1 MKRNN
6 INVDRQTFDALRDLA
21 NSQERT
27 MAGQIRWLMR
37 DWLKS
42 QSVEAPVYEPE
53 NNGNNIVLQV
63 MLEAGEPLTTLD
75 IRLRAEQLGC
85 RLVNYSGAI
94 YAARERGEITTKK
107 RLHSLTQKGIM
118 KARNSL

>member
-21 NSQERT
+21 DSQERT

>member
-21 NSQERT
+21 DSQERT

-42 QSVEAPVYEPE
+42 QNMEAPVYEPA
-53 NNGNNIVLQV
+53 NKGNNIVLQV

-85 RLVNYSGAI
+85 RLVNYSGAV

>member
-6 INVDRQTFDALRDLA
+6 INVDSQTFNALRDLA
-21 NSQERT
+21 DSQERT
-27 MAGQIRWLMR
+27 IAGQIRWLMR

-42 QSVEAPVYEPE
+42 QNIEKPAYESTS
-53 NNGNNIVLQV
+53 NGNNIVLQV

-85 RLVNYSGAI
+85 TLVNYSGAI
-94 YAARERGEITTKK
+94 YAARQRGEITTKK

-118 KARNSL
+118 KATNSL

>member
-6 INVDRQTFDALRDLA
+6 INVDSQTFDALRDLA
-21 NSQERT
+21 ESQERT
-27 MAGQIRWLMR
+27 IAGQIRWLMR

-42 QSVEAPVYEPE
+42 QNIEKPAYESTR
-53 NNGNNIVLQV
+53 NGNNVVLQV
-63 MLEAGEPLTTLD
+63 MLEAGQPITTLD

-85 RLVNYSGAI
+85 TLVNYSGAI

-118 KARNSL
+118 KATNSL